1 MAMDSHD
8 ALHFLQVEIARL
20 REENRSLKEELA
32 VLRSSVRALSAL
44 QDLIQHLTP
53 GMNVLTMLDD
63 LLASVLAVVDAED
76 GSLLLLDEET
86 QELVFAV
93 VHGQARQR
101 LTGYRMPRH
110 KGIAGWVLENR
121 QPRLVRD
128 VRFDPAFN
136 PAVDQFLGFQTR
148 SMACVPLLEGERAL
162 GVIEALNK
170 RSDREFNEVDHDLLL
185 VVARLAAV
193 AITRAESFVEQS

>member
-1 MAMDSHD
+1 MDSHD
-8 ALHFLQVEIARL
+8 ALHFLQAEIARL
-20 REENRSLKEELA
+20 REENRDLKEELA

-53 GMNVLTMLDD
+53 GMNVLTVLDD

-76 GSLLLLDEET
+76 GSLLLLDEER

-110 KGIAGWVLENR
+110 KGIAGWVLEHR

-128 VRFDPAFN
+128 VRLDPAFN
-136 PAVDQFLGFQTR
+136 PTVDQILGFQTR
-148 SMACVPLLEGERAL
+148 SMACVPLWEGERDL

-170 RSDREFNEVDHDLLL
+170 RSDREFSEVDHDLLL
-185 VVARLAAV
+185 VVARLATV
-193 AITRAESFVEQS
+193 ALTRAESFVERS

>member
-1 MAMDSHD
+1 MDSRD
-8 ALHFLQVEIARL
+8 PLHFLQMEIARL
-20 REENRSLKEELA
+20 REENRSLKEELS

-53 GMNVLTMLDD
+53 GVNVLTMLDD
-63 LLASVLAVVDAED
+63 LLASALAVVDAED
-76 GSLLLLDEET
+76 GSLLLLDEER

-101 LTGYRMPRH
+101 LTGYRMPRQQ
-110 KGIAGWVLENR
+110 GIAGWVVENR
-121 QPRLVRD
+121 RPRVVRD
-128 VRFDPAFN
+128 VRLDPTFN
-136 PAVDQFLGFQTR
+136 PAIDQFLGFQTR
-148 SMACVPLLEGERAL
+148 SMACVPLLEGDRAL

-170 RSDREFNEVDHDLLL
+170 RSDREFSEVDHDLLL

-193 AITRAESFVEQS
+193 AITRAETFAEQA